1 MVKNAPSMAN
11 ITKGSTTKKAATKK
25 PAEKTEKKTTTSAKS
40 TDLISA
46 SSHEVEN
53 LTKAKALKLA
63 PELIDAEGMNDFK
76 LGGVLQRIQEEK
88 WWEGDDHENF
98 KDYIE
103 TGLGLPY
110 RKCMYLVNIYDKLV
124 TAGIKWEQVKSIGWS
139 KLRFIVDYLD
149 DTNVAEWVKR
159 AMSMNSLEIQ
169 EYIKSLKAGDS
180 EKLAKETGETT
191 KISSMVFKLH
201 ADQKET
207 VRTGLDK
214 QKEVSGTEYDAVAL
228 EEIVLAY
235 LDGSLGKTKKAP
247 VTEASVKKFLAK
259 LDTDAAA
266 AIVIAV
272 HPSLGG
278 EVDAGAETGDDAEE
292 AEAEETL

>member
-1 MVKNAPSMAN
+1 MAKQAPSMAN
-11 ITKGSTTKKAATKK
+11 ITKSTAKKVVTKKAAPKAATKK
-25 PAEKTEKKTTTSAKS
+25 PAVKS

-88 WWEGDDHENF
+88 WWEGDDHESF

-103 TGLGLPY
+103 KGLGLPY

-124 TAGIKWEQVKSIGWS
+124 AAGISWDQVKSIGWS

-149 DTNVAEWVKR
+149 ESNVAEWVKR
-159 AMSMNSLEIQ
+159 AKSMNSLEIQ

-180 EKLAKETGETT
+180 EKNAKETGETT

-214 QKEVSGTEYDAVAL
+214 NKADTGTEHDAVAL
-228 EEIVLAY
+228 ENIVLAY
-235 LDGSLGKTKKAP
+235 LDGSLGKTKAKP
-247 VTEASVKKFLAK
+247 VTEAAVKKFLGN
-259 LDTDAAA
+259 LDTDKAA
-266 AIVIAV
+266 AIVISV

-278 EVDAGAETGDDAEE
+278 DDEEEE
-292 AEAEETL
+292 AEEQETL